1 MKNFLKNTSLAF
13 AFSAAVS
20 ATMAVSPV
28 WAEQGVTDTEIVLGG
43 HHDLSGPFAAFSVP
57 AVAAIN
63 HYFGEVNAKGGVHG
77 RMLKYVV
84 ENHEYNVTKVG
95 PAVNKLVN
103 KDKVFAMLMALGTP
117 HNLAA
122 FKIMDPKGIPNV
134 QPLSA
139 SASMLSEPY
148 NLHFAGL
155 SSYTDAIKTGVGY
168 MKDNQGSSIVCTMYL
183 PNDFGKDVQKGAKE
197 GAAANGMTYGVETTH
212 KGDDGDFVGSLSKL
226 KAANCD
232 LVAVALGVRQ
242 VLTVLGTAKKMGLAN
257 MKFLG
262 SSASFH
268 TVVAKA
274 GEGKIAEGFFAA
286 AGWQDIE
293 ARASDPVVGGW
304 IKSFKTAAGDKM
316 MGSGAML
323 GRSGAELM
331 VRALEA
337 AGKDLTH
344 ESFIAAM
351 ETMDYDDV
359 ILGNHVKMGP
369 GDHQG
374 ATKVFI
380 SQVQGASWK
389 LLTTLGE

>member
-1 MKNFLKNTSLAF
+1 MKKLLKSTAAAMAF
-13 AFSAAVS
+13 AAAL
-20 ATMAVSPV
+20 ATAPV
-28 WAEQGVTDTEIVLGG
+28 MAEQGVTDTEIVLGG

-57 AVAAIN
+57 AVKAIN
-63 HYFGEVNAKGGVHG
+63 HYFAEVNAKGGVHG

-84 ENHEYNVTKVG
+84 EDHGYNVSKVG

-103 KDKVFAMLMALGTP
+103 KDKIFAMLMALGTP

-139 SASMLSEPY
+139 SASMLNEPL
-148 NLHFAGL
+148 NSHFAGL
-155 SSYTDAIKTGVGY
+155 SSYTDAIKAGVGY
-168 MKDNQGSSIVCTMYL
+168 MKANEGSTVVCTMYL
-183 PNDFGKDVQKGAKE
+183 PTDFGKDVQKGAQL
-197 GAAANGMTYGVETTH
+197 GAEAGGMKYGAETTH

-226 KAANCD
+226 KAAGCD
-232 LVAVALGVRQ
+232 LVATALGVRQ
-242 VLTVLGTAKKMGLAN
+242 TLTVLGTAKKMGLAG
-257 MKFLG
+257 MKFIG

-274 GEGKIAEGFFAA
+274 GEGKIADGFFAA

-293 ARASDPVVGGW
+293 ARAGDPAVGAW
-304 IKSFKTAAGDKM
+304 MKSFTEAAGPKM

-331 VRALEA
+331 VRALEK

-344 ESFIAAM
+344 ASFIAAM

-374 ATKVFI
+374 ATEVFI
-380 SQVQGASWK
+380 SKVEGGSWK
-389 LLTTLGE
+389 VVKKIGE

>member
-1 MKNFLKNTSLAF
+1 MKNFLKSTTVALAF
-13 AFSAAVS
+13 VTAL
-20 ATMAVSPV
+20 ATAPV
-28 WAEQGVTDTEIVLGG
+28 MAEQGVTDSEIVLGG

-57 AVAAIN
+57 AVKAIN
-63 HYFGEVNAKGGVHG
+63 HYFAQVNAKGGVHG

-84 ENHEYNVTKVG
+84 EDHGYNVSKVG

-103 KDKVFAMLMALGTP
+103 KDKIFAMLMALGTP

-139 SASMLSEPY
+139 SASMLNEPL

-155 SSYTDAIKTGVGY
+155 SSYTDAIRTGVGY
-168 MKDNQGSSIVCTMYL
+168 MKANQGSTVVCSMYL
-183 PNDFGKDVQKGAKE
+183 PTDFGKDVQRGAKE
-197 GAAANGMTYGVETTH
+197 GAEANGMKYGAETTH

-226 KAANCD
+226 KAAGCD
-232 LVAVALGVRQ
+232 LVATALGVRQ
-242 VLTVLGTAKKMGLAN
+242 TLTVLGTAKKMGLAN
-257 MKFLG
+257 MKFIG

-274 GEGKIAEGFFAA
+274 GEGKIAEGYFAA

-293 ARASDPVVGGW
+293 ARAGDPVVGGW
-304 IKSFKTAAGDKM
+304 MKSFTEAAGPKM
-316 MGSGAML
+316 MGTGAML

-331 VRALEA
+331 VRALEK

-374 ATKVFI
+374 ATTVFI
-380 SQVQGASWK
+380 SQVQGGSWK
-389 LLTTLGE
+389 LLKTIDE